1 MPTERPTYAK
11 LKWPSRAERDNA
23 YAKMLRHYPNYPTGF
38 QGFTYSKVGAD
49 EIDMDITTM
58 VTNPVANLKRYKLGN
73 YKVVTMREEA
83 DFSTSISR
91 GKKPDDGRKFRVK
104 LKVNKGQGEGGG
116 DELVITGRDED
127 IIKYAIAHLNASP
140 RIRDLGTLDLDINEE
155 APANA
160 TGSAVAGTGDDSS
173 TVLVKRRKELQKR
186 LLRRFKINETLNKVL
201 PDPVIKED
209 EITTRTNQLKNLA
222 KNRDV

>member
-1 MPTERPTYAK
+1 
-11 LKWPSRAERDNA
+11 PSRAERDNA

-83 DFSTSISR
+83 
-91 GKKPDDGRKFRVK
+91 
-104 LKVNKGQGEGGG
+104 
-116 DELVITGRDED
+116 
-127 IIKYAIAHLNASP
+127 
-140 RIRDLGTLDLDINEE
+140 
-155 APANA
+155 PANA

-201 PDPVIKED
+201 PDPVIKKDVVRE
-209 EITTRTNQLKNLA
+209 RTNQIKELA
-222 KNRDV
+222 KNREPRDDDITGKKVFKPAKHMPKDSAGKLDVT